1 MAHFI
6 NCISCGKQYN
16 KDIFDKCP
24 FCGSLQIIPPKTAEE
39 IINEHKHKEE
49 LVKKQNEEIL
59 KEAVR
64 KRYNVDGDISDEQY
78 KQLIEIYK
86 HEVGDIALDEKK
98 NEKEKNNHSKKIP
111 TGIII
116 GIIAC
121 LITIIIIFSVG
132 GSSSTKAAHN
142 IKTADQWVTYCDN
155 EPNIHRC
162 LNVFDKIDHTTQIRI
177 WDDLSYM
184 VRHLYNFDDKAGIKK
199 DSFGYLVV
207 YIKTRNKFSNAEAF
221 YEEVS
226 KHHMGLDAQWALTL
240 VTEKHLEELCDQY
253 LNE

>member
-1 MAHFI
+1 MAYFI

-16 KDIFDKCP
+16 KDVFDKCP

-49 LVKKQNEEIL
+49 LVKEQNEEIL

-86 HEVGDIALDEKK
+86 HDVGDITLDEKK
-98 NEKEKNNHSKKIP
+98 NEKEKSNHSKKIP

-142 IKTADQWVTYCDN
+142 IKTADQWVTYCDK
-155 EPNIHRC
+155 EPNINRC
-162 LNVFDKIDHTTQIRI
+162 LNVFDKIDLTTQCRI
-177 WDDLSYM
+177 YEDLTIMVAHLNYDDEKGS
-184 VRHLYNFDDKAGIKK
+184 IKR
-199 DSFGYLVV
+199 DAYGYLWIYRIGYPKGETMTDELKEHGIYDSMNERYAIMVLG
-207 YIKTRNKFSNAEAF
+207 KDRMAE
-221 YEEVS
+221 
-226 KHHMGLDAQWALTL
+226 L
-240 VTEKHLEELCDQY
+240 VERWK
-253 LNE
+253 NE